1 MTSFEEASM
10 TSGYARYL
18 AAKTTVDDRALNRH
32 VLAELRRL
40 MPAGTP
46 RVLEIGAG
54 LGTMVARLTDWGVVR
69 AGEYILLDADRPLLD
84 DSRRWLRD
92 WAAARGL
99 RSDPRPDGLQVGD
112 LRVRLEHAELGGYLE
127 AAHGAHGG
135 PADVLIANAVLDL
148 VDVPAVL
155 PGLLRLLAPGGVYWF
170 TINYD
175 GESIFEPG
183 HPHDEQIM
191 RAYHRDMDER
201 IRYGR
206 PAGDSR
212 TGRRL
217 FHHLRAAGAPALAA
231 GSSDWVVSAGPDGN
245 YPGDEAYFLRSIL
258 STIENAL
265 RSRPDRVEP
274 ADLAGWLAVRGR
286 QLAAGELVYIAH
298 QLDFAGRAPG

>member
-1 MTSFEEASM
+1 MTSFDEASM

-40 MPAGTP
+40 MPAGAP
-46 RVLEIGAG
+46 RVVEVGAG
-54 LGTMVARLTDWGVVR
+54 LGTMVARLLDWGVVG
-69 AGEYILLDADRPLLD
+69 AGEYILLDADRQLLD

-92 WAAARGL
+92 WASARGL
-99 RSDPRPDGLQVGD
+99 RSELLPDGLRVGD
-112 LRVRLEHAELGGYLE
+112 LRVRLEHAELGRYLE
-127 AAHGAHGG
+127 AAHGAL
-135 PADVLIANAVLDL
+135 ADVLIANAVLDL

-155 PGLLRLLAPGGVYWF
+155 PGLLRLLVPGGVYWF

-175 GESIFEPG
+175 GESIFAPG
-183 HPHDEQIM
+183 HLHDDQVM
-191 RAYHRDMDER
+191 QAYHRDMDER
-201 IRYGR
+201 VRYGR

-217 FHHLRAAGAPALAA
+217 FQYLRAAGAPALAA

-258 STIENAL
+258 STIQNAL
-265 RSRPDRVEP
+265 RSRQDRVEP
-274 ADLAGWLAVRGR
+274 ANLADWLAARGR

-298 QLDFAGRAPG
+298 QLDFVGRSPG

>member
-1 MTSFEEASM
+1 MTFD
-10 TSGYARYL
+10 YARYL
-18 AAKTTVDDRALNRH
+18 AAKTTVDDRALNQP

-40 MPAGTP
+40 MPAGAP
-46 RVLEIGAG
+46 RVLEVGAG
-54 LGTMVARLTDWGVVR
+54 LGTMVARLMDWGVVGT
-69 AGEYILLDADRPLLD
+69 GEYILLDADRSLLD

-99 RSDPRPDGLQVGD
+99 RSDLLSDGLHVGD

-127 AAHGAHGG
+127 AAHGAQGV

-148 VDVPAVL
+148 VDVPAIL
-155 PGLLRLLAPGGVYWF
+155 PGLLRLLVPGGVYWF

-183 HPHDEQIM
+183 HPHDDQVM

-201 IRYGR
+201 VRYGR
-206 PAGDSR
+206 PAGESR

-217 FHHLRAAGAPALAA
+217 FRYLRDAGAPALAA

-245 YPGDEAYFLRSIL
+245 YPGDEAHFLRSIL
-258 STIENAL
+258 STIQGAL
-265 RSRPDRVEP
+265 RSRPDWVEP
-274 ADLAGWLAVRGR
+274 ADLASWLAVRGR

-298 QLDFAGRAPG
+298 QLDFVGRAPG